1 MDSRRNASPPHFCFI
16 SSLELYSNC
25 SVSVGLTV
33 RHAHSYHTYVNSFDN
48 IESLG
53 NRDEPA
59 SLSGIRDLF
68 RAELGGDTDFTPL
81 EGFKLNLSATTD
93 FHKLFFATHC
103 SCKTAGLLSIEV
115 ARSKTIDQIKHA
127 MPQLVERL
135 RAQARAFRAMPCE
148 MHTRMRMGGRLPAQA
163 S

>member
-1 MDSRRNASPPHFCFI
+1 MYSAFQQPLGCTGLACASA
-16 SSLELYSNC
+16 S
-25 SVSVGLTV
+25 SVGLTV
-33 RHAHSYHTYVNSFDN
+33 LRVHSYHTYVTSFNN
-48 IESLG
+48 IESLN
-53 NRDEPA
+53 NRDAPA
-59 SLSGIRDLF
+59 SLSEIRDLF
-68 RAELGGDTDFTPL
+68 RDQLTGETDLTPL

-115 ARSKTIDQIKHA
+115 ARSKTLDQIKQA